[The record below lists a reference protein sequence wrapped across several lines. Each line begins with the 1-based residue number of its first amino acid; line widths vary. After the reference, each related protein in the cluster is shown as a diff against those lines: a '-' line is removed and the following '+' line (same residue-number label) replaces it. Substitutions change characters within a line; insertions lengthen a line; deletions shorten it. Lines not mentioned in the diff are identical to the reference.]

1 MEEDEDIKK
10 IEKEK
15 HYDEYNIED
24 LLDEIKNLKKKL
36 KYLEDLLKNKESG
49 HNQASKLFK
58 K

>member
-24 LLDEIKNLKKKL
+24 LLDEIKNLKK
-36 KYLEDLLKNKESG
+36 N
-49 HNQASKLFK
+49 
-58 K
+58 